1 MLSDACSEFLSQ
13 FDQAATTLAEVARW
27 YASADTI
34 GEYRDQTYALLQACT
49 RVREAPYDDE
59 ARVELLR
66 LTMSVVRS
74 YDA

>member
-1 MLSDACSEFLSQ
+1 MLSDACSTFLE
-13 FDQAATTLAEVARW
+13 DYERAAVKLARNVDW
-27 YASADTI
+27 YSSPDFGHVY
-34 GEYRDQTYALLQACT
+34 GEEIDALRQACT

-66 LTMSVVRS
+66 LTAAVMRK